1 MMVKI
6 APSILSADFSRLG
19 EEVRNITNEGADYIH
34 LDVMDGHFVP
44 NITFGPQVIQ
54 SLRTYSD
61 LPFDV
66 HLMIENVDQY
76 IPLFSAAGADIISIH
91 AEASVHLNR
100 SLQLIKNI
108 GKKAGVVLNPHTP
121 VVMVEHV
128 LELCDLVLVMTVN
141 PGFGGQTFIH
151 NGLEKIKRLKELREE
166 KGYDYVIEVD
176 GGVNDKTASLC
187 IEAGADIL
195 VAGSYIFGSENRA
208 AAIERLR
215 DRR

>member
-54 SLRTYSD
+54 SLRAYSD

-100 SLQLIKNI
+100 SLQLIKNL